1 LPQNIKKWTLKPI
14 VKIGYDKQ
22 NIANASTS
30 PALRLEV
37 ISVDEASSQNAL
49 AIPINKI
56 VQTKPMIKPGGNRF
70 GPSVKR
76 VSSPSHPIS
85 AIRPLITMVTVIK
98 TVTHI
103 SQFFKFLSKLN
114 FSMSCSKIF

>member
-30 PALRLEV
+30 LALRLEV
-37 ISVDEASSQNAL
+37 ISVDEARSQNAL

-56 VQTKPMIKPGGNRF
+56 VQTKPMIQPGGNRF
-70 GPSVKR
+70 DLSVKR
-76 VSSPSHPIS
+76 VSTPSHPSS
-85 AIRPLITMVTVIK
+85 AIRPLITMVTAIK

-103 SQFFKFLSKLN
+103 NQFFKFLSKLN
-114 FSMSCSKIF
+114 FSMSYSKIF